1 MQATVIGRQDN
12 LFILGFRSP
21 ILADLDNYGQMPI
34 PPYFERK
41 ADETDDER
49 YQTVFHNPTKSASVA
64 APTASLHFDDALL
77 TQLRKKRRSNCF
89 CYSACWF
96 WYIYASQS
104 RQSSRSCH
112 AC

>member
-1 MQATVIGRQDN
+1 M
-12 LFILGFRSP
+12 
-21 ILADLDNYGQMPI
+21 ADLDNYGQMPI

-77 TQLRKKRRSNCF
+77 TQLRKKAFKLLLLLCMLVLVHL
-89 CYSACWF
+89 
-96 WYIYASQS
+96 
-104 RQSSRSCH
+104 RQSKSTI
-112 AC
+112 